1 MIGYALNI
9 SIVMIQLWLIVD
21 HTKTMINNKFTF
33 QGSLI
38 IRMVL
43 FVMLARDHVD
53 NVYEIMIEN
62 ELDAPGAPHTS
73 DNFPGVNLGTEMKIQ
88 QISTR

>member
-1 MIGYALNI
+1 MIVYALNI

-21 HTKTMINNKFTF
+21 HTKTMINNEFTF
-33 QGSLI
+33 QWSLI

-53 NVYEIMIEN
+53 NVYEKMIEN
-62 ELDAPGAPHTS
+62 
-73 DNFPGVNLGTEMKIQ
+73 
-88 QISTR
+88 

>member
-1 MIGYALNI
+1 MIVYALNI

-21 HTKTMINNKFTF
+21 HTKTMINNEFTF
-33 QGSLI
+33 QWSLI

-53 NVYEIMIEN
+53 NVYE
-62 ELDAPGAPHTS
+62 
-73 DNFPGVNLGTEMKIQ
+73 K
-88 QISTR
+88 